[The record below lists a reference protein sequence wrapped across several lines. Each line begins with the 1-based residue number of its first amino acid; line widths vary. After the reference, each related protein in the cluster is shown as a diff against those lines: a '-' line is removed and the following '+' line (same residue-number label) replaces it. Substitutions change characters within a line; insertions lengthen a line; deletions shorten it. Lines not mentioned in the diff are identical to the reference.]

1 LQSKRDSFGE
11 SWEQTFRLAAQI
23 DGDTATSEDESAE
36 VVWRDTEARAFGA
49 IVDGIAKLAAAGV
62 PIAEL
67 LELIPNLTQQKIQ
80 AIKDS
85 VRRGQSTQLITA
97 LTRPAPPPPGQMPSN
112 GSQPQEPPRV
122 AEGVNAVPG

>member
-1 LQSKRDSFGE
+1 
-11 SWEQTFRLAAQI
+11 
-23 DGDTATSEDESAE
+23 
-36 VVWRDTEARAFGA
+36 
-49 IVDGIAKLAAAGV
+49 V

-85 VRRGQSTQLITA
+85 VRRGQATQLITA

-112 GSQPQEPPRV
+112 GQQPQEPPRV